1 LIARPGSRLRRQSQ
15 RGALFLRRFRQVLAK
30 PEGMWISQWKICAGF
45 VEKWQIYAQKFQAWF
60 DFFIDRLFE
69 RRDSLVGKKE
79 CRSE

>member
-15 RGALFLRRFRQVLAK
+15 RGALFLCGFRQGSGKAA
-30 PEGMWISQWKICAGF
+30 GMWISQWKICADF
-45 VEKWQIYAQKFQAWF
+45 VEKLLIYAQKFWTGF
-60 DFFIDRLFE
+60 DIFIDRLFK